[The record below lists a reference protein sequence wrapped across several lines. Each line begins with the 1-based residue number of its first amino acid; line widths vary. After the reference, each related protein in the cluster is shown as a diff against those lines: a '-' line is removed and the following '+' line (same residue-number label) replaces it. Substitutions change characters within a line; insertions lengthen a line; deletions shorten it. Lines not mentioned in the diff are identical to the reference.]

1 MTQTSD
7 NALLRR
13 ILAGSHEACAEFVR
27 EHHAP
32 VYRLLVHL
40 CRDVHLAEDLTQE
53 TFLVA
58 WTKIRSFKAASSLN
72 TWLHTIAYRKFIDSC
87 RQGERPKSVQSAVDD
102 RQSRLPSPYEAA
114 LANDESRQLYSALD
128 RLTELD
134 RDILVLHYLQ
144 GLSYQ
149 EMAAVLGEPNG
160 TVKWRTSQAM
170 ERLRQEL
177 TKRSAK

>member
-1 MTQTSD
+1 VTQTSD

-72 TWLHTIAYRKFIDSC
+72 TWLHTIAYRKFIDAC
-87 RQGERPKSVQSAVDD
+87 RLGERSKTVQTAVDD
-102 RQSRLPSPYEAA
+102 RRSPEPNPYEAA
-114 LANDESRQLYSALD
+114 LVNDETRQLYRALD
-128 RLTELD
+128 GLPDSD

-149 EMAAVLGEPNG
+149 QMAVVLEEPSG
-160 TVKWRTSQAM
+160 TVKWRTSAAI
-170 ERLRQEL
+170 EHLRQAL